1 MVKEKRN
8 QLEDFFKD
16 YEPAVQ
22 RIVKKV
28 LNLEQQQI
36 DSLRPRVR
44 DDIRQII
51 EQEARKK

>member
-1 MVKEKRN
+1 MVKEKRK

-16 YEPAVQ
+16 YDPAVQ
-22 RIVKKV
+22 RIVKRV
-28 LNLEQQQI
+28 LELEQQQI
-36 DSLRPRVR
+36 DSERPRVK